1 MSRKTRKR
9 KKKKKTSSKIAI
21 LLIVVFGFITV
32 IVWYQSQVQNG
43 GSRDAQDYFEV
54 VSAGVDSGRVEN
66 NGTVY
71 ILTGISL
78 TFKAVGGNA
87 HEVVIQSWADS
98 DPILIGTML
107 KDVPRTVYLLS
118 DRGYATSKEPDGFP
132 VTIRIA
138 SLEASGKFKFYLSD

>member
-66 NGTVY
+66 NGTVW

-78 TFKAVGGNA
+78 TFKAVGGDA

-107 KDVPRTVYLLS
+107 KDYPRTVGLFS
-118 DRGYATSKEPDGFP
+118 SRGYATSKELDGFP